1 MRCMKRL
8 GSLLLLSGSR
18 VRRGVMLLANST
30 EGRMIRSLSLSASPS
45 SKPQHLKKLTGQG
58 CCEVRKRGAQHGGP
72 ELERT
77 VWSLNLSITSRRG
90 WETDLKYSMATP
102 AQNQTGRLDS
112 KPSLGQRH
120 TLSSTLGQPGRKQ
133 NAGCFSNPQLWG
145 FPGGNPRPKSSARY
159 FSSLP

>member
-1 MRCMKRL
+1 MHEETGIPASPVRVRSQARCDVAGKLHRRADDQV
-8 GSLLLLSGSR
+8 SLSG
-18 VRRGVMLLANST
+18 
-30 EGRMIRSLSLSASPS
+30 SPS

-58 CCEVRKRGAQHGGP
+58 CFEVRKRGAQHGVS

-77 VWSLNLSITSRRG
+77 MWSLNLSITSRSG

-120 TLSSTLGQPGRKQ
+120 MLSSTLVQPGRKQ
-133 NAGCFSNPQLWG
+133 NAGCFSNPLPPLWG